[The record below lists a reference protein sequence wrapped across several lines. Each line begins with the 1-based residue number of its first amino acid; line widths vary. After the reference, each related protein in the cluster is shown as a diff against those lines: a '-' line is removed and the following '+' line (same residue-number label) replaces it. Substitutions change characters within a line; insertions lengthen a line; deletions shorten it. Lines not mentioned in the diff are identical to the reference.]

1 MRGYYCKQKGCQKWD
16 SAMAALSYFLAYRT
30 LLTRMMISICCAD
43 GGQKA
48 ARDHARR
55 PQAPALPQPQR
66 TDDEPGHS
74 QDEYHCRT
82 PEGHTITP
90 SARPAGP

>member
-1 MRGYYCKQKGCQKWD
+1 
-16 SAMAALSYFLAYRT
+16 MAALSHFLAYRT
-30 LLTRMMISICCAD
+30 LLTRMMISAIY
-43 GGQKA
+43 A
-48 ARDHARR
+48 ALTAARR
-55 PQAPALPQPQR
+55 PHAIMQAPALPQPQR

>member
-1 MRGYYCKQKGCQKWD
+1 MRGYYCKQKGCQNRLLI
-16 SAMAALSYFLAYRT
+16 SLSHAADQNDDQRH
-30 LLTRMMISICCAD
+30 ICAAD
-43 GGQKA
+43 DGQKA
-48 ARDHARR
+48 AHDHARR
-55 PQAPALPQPQR
+55 PQATALPQPQR
-66 TDDEPGHS
+66 TNDEPGHS